1 METRLIV
8 EAMIL
13 ILAFS
18 VVLIVWPGMRR
29 FMLGFVRN
37 SALGLCLL
45 WLCGQALGVQFQ
57 VSLSLATGG
66 VCGLLGLPGAAL
78 LLILKGFVV

>member
-1 METRLIV
+1 MMGKWAV

-13 ILAFS
+13 LLSFS
-18 VVLIVWPGMRR
+18 VVMVIWPAMRR

-45 WLCGQALGVQFQ
+45 WLSGLALGAQFQ
-57 VSLSLATGG
+57 VGLNLVTGG
-66 VCGLLGLPGAAL
+66 VCGLLGLPGAVL
-78 LLILKGFVV
+78 LVILKGFVV